1 MSRAKRMKIEKIR
14 GLLGLARRSRGLTVG
29 SRETRTN
36 ARRGE
41 VWLIL
46 LSSDGSA
53 RDRERLERVAE
64 EEEIPARIVGTREEI
79 GEAIGQG
86 EVSVVGIKDRNLAG
100 GVWKRLEESEDR
112 AGDGS
117 GKPGGDRK

>member
-100 GVWKRLEESEDR
+100 GVWKRLEESED
-112 AGDGS
+112 
-117 GKPGGDRK
+117 